1 MDVLLK
7 ITKVCCVVVC
17 IAASTISQA
26 DTITID
32 YEVTGLDSLYYSD
45 WGHAYNV
52 TGAGNQY
59 DALGRGVA
67 AGHLDY
73 GFSSGQELDV
83 TAWSCVRDAGQTC
96 TGPDSYIGLFRALDV
111 YSLIGIWSASNS
123 EIIPVADAFV
133 VGSSISLIT
142 PDSTDFLY
150 LYLAENDGIFSDNYA
165 WDHYHVSVTTTMA
178 TSAVPVPAAAWLFG
192 SGLVGLFGL
201 AKQRKK
207 SKY

>member
-7 ITKVCCVVVC
+7 TAKVCCAVVC

-26 DTITID
+26 DSITID

-52 TGAGNQY
+52 AGAGNQY

-67 AGHLDY
+67 AGHAGY
-73 GFSSGQELDV
+73 GFTSGQELDV

-96 TGPDSYIGLFRALDV
+96 TGPDGYSGLFRGLDV
-111 YSLIGIWSASNS
+111 YSLIGVWSASNS
-123 EIIPVADAFV
+123 EIIPVGDAFA

-142 PDSTDFLY
+142 PYSTDFLY
-150 LYLAENDGIFSDNYA
+150 LCLAENDGIFADNYA
-165 WDHYHVSVTTTMA
+165 WDHYHVSIS

-192 SGLVGLFGL
+192 TGLVGLFGL

-207 SKY
+207 PKY